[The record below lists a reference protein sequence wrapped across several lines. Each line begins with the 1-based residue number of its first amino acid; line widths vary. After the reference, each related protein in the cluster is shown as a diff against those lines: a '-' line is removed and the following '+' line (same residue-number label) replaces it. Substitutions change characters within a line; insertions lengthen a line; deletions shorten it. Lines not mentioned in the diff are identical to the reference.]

1 MKIPQSDGLT
11 INEFGRTRRLEVV
24 KEVSRLPE
32 LGEVIETGP
41 SELKFFRA
49 GEGLQVGRSKN

>member
-32 LGEVIETGP
+32 LGEVIEAGP